1 MDVKTAETFFFLI
14 LCSHIQEA
22 DESEWRGGGG
32 GGCTK
37 KQTYAHTERHGTH
50 ANSGS
55 GDSSVVRV
63 LDS

>member
-22 DESEWRGGGG
+22 EESVGVEGGGG
-32 GGCTK
+32 VPRNK
-37 KQTYAHTERHGTH
+37 HAHTERHGTH
-50 ANSGS
+50 ANSGN